1 MRASVLIA
9 VAGAAALAAGVAM
22 AQTATAPADSSGAV
36 NAPPAAADSSSGGN
50 VDLSPAGGFAS
61 SDTLGDTSKLKAGDP
76 NVVSNA
82 PVPDT
87 HENRAKYGRPLS
99 HAGRRT
105 AATGD

>member
-1 MRASVLIA
+1 MRVSIITAIT
-9 VAGAAALAAGVAM
+9 AAAVLTAGSAF
-22 AQTATAPADSSGAV
+22 AQSAPAADTAV
-36 NAPPAAADSSSGGN
+36 NPPAAVQDGTAAPAEGFTSSS
-50 VDLSPAGGFAS
+50 
-61 SDTLGDTSKLKAGDP
+61 TLGDTSKLKAGDP

-99 HAGRRT
+99 QTGRRT